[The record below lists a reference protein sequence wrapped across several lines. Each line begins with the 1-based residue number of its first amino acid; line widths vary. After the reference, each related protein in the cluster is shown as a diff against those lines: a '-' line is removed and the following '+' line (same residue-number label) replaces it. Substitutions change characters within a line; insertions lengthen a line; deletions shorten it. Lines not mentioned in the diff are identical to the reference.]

1 MELRDFGAIKS
12 ITVPGDWLADGEI
25 NTGVLKMICLHP
37 PAHIDVE
44 ITLFEKTQGVSESAL
59 RDFRKILALG
69 EHKVVESGEELLQ
82 LAPVM
87 GNAGNNQWTNKERGA
102 RGPNFRFT
110 QGEITNI
117 NGKCLLKVKGSFLE
131 PLSKQVQN
139 EYCGIFIDSGADNN
153 RIQEIYLQVPASY
166 GYFQFERFVKTF
178 TDTLS
183 TVLWK

>member
-1 MELRDFGAIKS
+1 MELRDFGPVKS
-12 ITVPGDWLADGEI
+12 ISVPGDWRADEEI
-25 NTGVLKMICLHP
+25 NTGVMKMICLRP
-37 PAHIDVE
+37 TASDDIE
-44 ITLFEKTQGVSESAL
+44 IALFEKTQGVSESAIA
-59 RDFRKILALG
+59 DFRTILARG
-69 EHKVVESGEELLQ
+69 EHKIVEGGEELPQ
-82 LAPVM
+82 LGPIM

-110 QGEITNI
+110 HGEIARI
-117 NGKCLLKVKGSFLE
+117 NGKSVLRVKGSFLE
-131 PLSKQVQN
+131 PLSKKVQN

-183 TVLWK
+183 TVIWK